1 MALSQV
7 QCLDD
12 HHVNWRVS
20 ESKPEFFY
28 SEDQRLAIEALI
40 TGGRDEFRD
49 YITENKVREFLS
61 GPEIERI
68 LRIAEAYRPGYEH
81 HVKPDTPG
89 PGPPTTPG
97 SGEEGGDGEV
107 SLQYWPDRSE
117 ASVAELDLGW
127 PDCASY
133 RGVTRVTVHTQP
145 PTEGQ
150 THIKEVVRKSIAS
163 AQKVIAV
170 VMDVFTD
177 VDIFRDLLDAAY
189 RRKVPVYIIIDMAS
203 VPCFL
208 SMCGRADMHRGHL
221 KNLRVRCCGGVE
233 FFTRSAQSV
242 RGSLSEKF
250 LLVDGDRAI
259 SGSYSFTWSSS
270 RLDRNLITVITGQA
284 VETFDLRFRDL
295 FLISRGVSLSKV
307 PLVDEPIPDPLPQ
320 AAPAPVSAAVAR
332 KLINPKYA
340 LVATGTHTSPASS
353 DQNSSNK
360 NSNSQNP
367 IGLKLRKGRLKGVSE
382 EPPLHPGL
390 AHLEKAYLIPYLPTW
405 PEPDPPSDVIGFIN
419 IRDEKRA
426 NQVHLQRSER
436 FEVSQAIR
444 FSAPFTLPAQTEE
457 PASGKNE
464 KAAETAEPPSR
475 NTKPGT
481 PTPVS
486 PTNKEPKE
494 QKHTA
499 PNKDH
504 TDATDSRAPPQ
515 QPNSPVKKDTHK
527 TNAHTPTL
535 ESNITADSLPTDNVR
550 QTPKTQT
557 PETQTPETQT
567 PETQPP
573 ETQPPAP
580 PVPKRRTL
588 HLVIDPAP
596 SEQPSEVQVTLV
608 KIDQHTPDSSN
619 KKRSSSDVTSDRGRL
634 TSNKDGRDSGSNG
647 DGDSQDSTKVM
658 CDRAANDD
666 PSSAS
671 TASEEEFYDCSNQE
685 PSDPLT
691 KRVTTGSGRGTRQ
704 GDGVNMMARLSQS
717 MLDLREPSQSE
728 DSADL
733 IRQSQQLRR
742 QAHPSPHR
750 HIGQLFQD
758 SRSPGRDARQKGP
771 KVVIAKPGSFHRPT
785 RATGPVI
792 GGHRYW
798 QGQTLQPDS
807 AHMHGETRSGRSP
820 RRHSPGYR
828 KADNASTQPPANQS
842 GLLGVSFSKL
852 NNLKHLRAR
861 AGAPQKKVSQNNNKP
876 AR

>member
-1 MALSQV
+1 MALSQI

-28 SEDQRLAIEALI
+28 SEDQRLAVEALI
-40 TGGRDEFRD
+40 NKGRDAFTD
-49 YITENKVREFLS
+49 YIHKHGVREFLS
-61 GPEIERI
+61 EPELEKIAHR
-68 LRIAEAYRPGYEH
+68 AEAYRPGHEQH
-81 HVKPDTPG
+81 HHQKTETPG
-89 PGPPTTPG
+89 PGNLTPG
-97 SGEEGGDGEV
+97 SGVEGEDGNV

-127 PDCASY
+127 PDAISY

-145 PTEGQ
+145 PADGH

-189 RRKVPVYIIIDMAS
+189 KRRVPVYIMIDMAA

-233 FFTRSAQSV
+233 FFTRSAQKV
-242 RGSLSEKF
+242 RGSLSQKF

-284 VETFDLRFRDL
+284 VETFDLQFREL
-295 FLISRGVSLSKV
+295 YLLSRSVSLNKV
-307 PLVDEPIPDPLPQ
+307 PMDDEPIPDPLPQ
-320 AAPAPVSAAVAR
+320 AAPAPVSAAIAR

-360 NSNSQNP
+360 NSQNP
-367 IGLKLRKGRLKGVSE
+367 TGLKITKGRLRNVIE
-382 EPPLHPGL
+382 ERPLHPGL

-419 IRDEKRA
+419 IRDDKRA
-426 NQVHLQRSER
+426 NQGSL
-436 FEVSQAIR
+436 
-444 FSAPFTLPAQTEE
+444 TE
-457 PASGKNE
+457 
-464 KAAETAEPPSR
+464 
-475 NTKPGT
+475 
-481 PTPVS
+481 
-486 PTNKEPKE
+486 
-494 QKHTA
+494 
-499 PNKDH
+499 
-504 TDATDSRAPPQ
+504 
-515 QPNSPVKKDTHK
+515 
-527 TNAHTPTL
+527 
-535 ESNITADSLPTDNVR
+535 PTDNA
-550 QTPKTQT
+550 KQT
-557 PETQTPETQT
+557 PEPPQTV
-567 PETQPP
+567 
-573 ETQPPAP
+573 AP

-588 HLVIDPAP
+588 QLIIDPAA
-596 SEQPSEVQVTLV
+596 SEQPGQPQVTLM
-608 KIDQHTPDSSN
+608 KMDQSESLDGFSEKKPLEELTPS
-619 KKRSSSDVTSDRGRL
+619 RSPL
-634 TSNKDGRDSGSNG
+634 TSKDDGRDSGSNEG
-647 DGDSQDSTKVM
+647 GSQDSTKVI
-658 CDRAANDD
+658 CDRGTNDD
-666 PSSAS
+666 PSSTS
-671 TASEEEFYDCSNQE
+671 TVSEEEFYDCKE
-685 PSDPLT
+685 PRDILT
-691 KRVTTGSGRGTRQ
+691 NGVTTGSGRGNRH

-728 DSADL
+728 DSASL

-742 QAHPSPHR
+742 QLHASPHR
-750 HIGQLFQD
+750 HIGQLFQT
-758 SRSPGRDARQKGP
+758 SRSPGRDARNKGA
-771 KVVIAKPGSFHRPT
+771 KVVIAKPGSYHRPT
-785 RATGPVI
+785 RASGPVI

-807 AHMHGETRSGRSP
+807 VAETRSGRSP
-820 RRHSPGYR
+820 RRHSPNYR
-828 KADNASTQPPANQS
+828 KTEYMSSQQPAGPS

-852 NNLKHLRAR
+852 SNLKHLRAR
-861 AGAPQKKVSQNNNKP
+861 GDTAQKKASQNNK
-876 AR
+876 ATR